1 MSTAAYE
8 PAQDHQTR
16 KTIDE
21 YLRRLSPLRDT
32 EEREPSEDEIILAAY
47 VLSDILRGKSIGIKE
62 REKALKIINHVL
74 ECV

>member
-1 MSTAAYE
+1 MKPFKYT

-16 KTIDE
+16 QTNDV
-21 YLRRLSPLRDT
+21 YLRRLSPPRDT

-47 VLSDILRGKSIGIKE
+47 VISDILRGKSIGIKE
-62 REKALKIINHVL
+62 REKALRIINHVL